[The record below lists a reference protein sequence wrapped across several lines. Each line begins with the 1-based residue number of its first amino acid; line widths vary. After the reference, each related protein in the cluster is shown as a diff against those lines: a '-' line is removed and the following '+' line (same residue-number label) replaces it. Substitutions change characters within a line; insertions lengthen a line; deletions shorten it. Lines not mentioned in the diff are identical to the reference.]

1 MQLTVDPKFLV
12 QNPVAIFEYWYMHF
26 ISQRQNFIL
35 GHDHE
40 GILKNSVL
48 FFFCFF
54 AKDSKTA
61 FKYQVSFSVKT

>member
-48 FFFCFF
+48 FFFVFLQRIQ
-54 AKDSKTA
+54 KLHLLYKH
-61 FKYQVSFSVKT
+61 Q